1 MESVYLFGFDN
12 DIQTF
17 SAEKEIKEKQK
28 IVMNYAKNNN
38 KEIRLNHLSNI
49 FNIASKIND
58 FYKFRFFI
66 KLLINFKKD
75 DDNFIMINNFN

>member
-17 SAEKEIKEKQK
+17 STEKEIKEKQK

-49 FNIASKIND
+49 FNLASKISD

>member
-17 SAEKEIKEKQK
+17 STEKEIKEKQK
-28 IVMNYAKNNN
+28 IVMNYAENNN

-49 FNIASKIND
+49 FNFTSKIND

-66 KLLINFKKD
+66 KLLINFKKE
-75 DDNFIMINNFN
+75 DDNFIMISNIN

>member
-1 MESVYLFGFDN
+1 MENIYLFGFDN

-17 SAEKEIKEKQK
+17 SEEKQIKENEK

-38 KEIRLNHLSNI
+38 KEIKLNHYSNI
-49 FNIASKIND
+49 FNFADKINN

-75 DDNFIMINNFN
+75 DDNFIMINNSI

>member
-49 FNIASKIND
+49 FNLASKIR